1 MLELLFSLGQKLG
14 YNITPNRYDSPI
26 PDLKELQ
33 DDLWFNRSELVGINV
48 YEEKQLELLSYFESR
63 FKSEYDSLPRHQ
75 TTVPYEYYVGNGTFE
90 SIDGEVLYCMIRHL
104 KPSKIVEVGSGF
116 STYLMAQTVSI
127 NRAEDDKYACD
138 LIAIEPYPN
147 PTLKKG
153 FPGLSKLVNRKV
165 QSVPLSQ
172 FSQLSENDVLFID
185 SSHALKTGSDV
196 QYLYLEIL
204 PRLRK
209 GVVIHVHDIFL
220 PAEYP
225 KTLLFDFHLFYNEQY
240 ILQAFL
246 AFNNSF
252 EVLWAGNYM
261 HSNHADRLK
270 RAFSSYDLFRSYER
284 GNVPWIGPGSFWI
297 KKVK

>member
-26 PDLKELQ
+26 PDLRELQ
-33 DDLWFNRSELVGINV
+33 DDLWFNRSELVGININ
-48 YEEKQLELLSYFESR
+48 EEKQLELLSYFESR
-63 FKSEYDSLPRHQ
+63 FKSEYDNFSRNQ

-90 SIDGEVLYCMIRHL
+90 SVDGEVLHCLIRHL

-116 STYLMAQTVSI
+116 STYLMARTVLM
-127 NRAEDDKYACD
+127 NKEEDDRYTCD
-138 LIAIEPYPN
+138 LVAIDPYPN

-153 FPGLSKLVNRKV
+153 FPGLSKLIDQKV
-165 QSVPLSQ
+165 QSVPLSE

-196 QYLYLEIL
+196 QYLYLETL
-204 PRLRK
+204 PRLME
-209 GVVIHVHDIFL
+209 GVVIHMHDIFL

-225 KTLLFDFHLFYNEQY
+225 KTLLFDYHLFYNGQY
-240 ILQAFL
+240 LLQAFL
-246 AFNNSF
+246 TFNDSF

-261 HSNHADRLK
+261 HSNHPGALK
-270 RAFSSYDLFRSYER
+270 RAFSSYDSFLSRKR
-284 GNVPWIGPGSFWI
+284 KGVPWIGPGSFWI
-297 KKVK
+297 RKVK